1 MKWVPINQQEI
12 NRLCDMLRDRAM
24 ERRRKAENIGI
35 PSERRA
41 LESAAARDY
50 LLRKKLL
57 EAG

>member
-24 ERRRKAENIGI
+24 ERRRKAENIGV